1 MTRDRTEEAHQIL
14 VKYHA
19 EGDSNSEI
27 VAAEMAQIRST
38 IQLEMENAKKSWLD
52 LFETSGMRRRTL
64 ITAMLGL
71 FTQWS
76 GNTLISYYL
85 GDLLAMVGNSTS
97 IFKQKINVATAC
109 WGLIVAFTAAM
120 LVTRFR
126 RRVMYLTCTVSL
138 LLCYIAWT
146 VSMKVAKTALD
157 AGNEN
162 HAAGI
167 ATIFFIFAYSPC
179 YNIGYN
185 ALTYTYSRS
194 HALSLHVSQLTQK
207 QWSRFGLMPSGLAAS
222 PSSSCSAD

>member
-1 MTRDRTEEAHQIL
+1 
-14 VKYHA
+14 
-19 EGDSNSEI
+19 
-27 VAAEMAQIRST
+27 
-38 IQLEMENAKKSWLD
+38 MENAKKSWLD
-52 LFETSGMRRRTL
+52 LFATTGMRRRTL

-185 ALTYTYSRS
+185 ALTYTYSKK
-194 HALSLHVSQLTQK
+194 HIPNFTVVY
-207 QWSRFGLMPSGLAAS
+207 
-222 PSSSCSAD
+222 